1 MNATDRTIMHRNMDG
16 SPAGP
21 ATGVHR
27 LFLALLPDEGVRA
40 ALARA
45 AAEARIGRDAGLRPV
60 DARRYHATL
69 HFLGE
74 HAAPRPDLAAAAE
87 RVGGSLQA
95 AAFGWTL
102 DRVRSFHGR
111 RPPRVLCGS
120 VLPEA
125 LRRLWGQWRDG
136 LLREAPDLKLDGRF
150 VPHVTLAY
158 GRAVLP
164 EAAVTPVHWPVDRLA
179 LLESRAG
186 RRDYRTLASWPL
198 PPG

>member
-74 HAAPRPDLAAAAE
+74 HAAQLR
-87 RVGGSLQA
+87 GGTLGA
-95 AAFGWTL
+95 LLAFGHVVSQGK
-102 DRVRSFHGR
+102 D
-111 RPPRVLCGS
+111 
-120 VLPEA
+120 
-125 LRRLWGQWRDG
+125 WR
-136 LLREAPDLKLDGRF
+136 
-150 VPHVTLAY
+150 
-158 GRAVLP
+158 
-164 EAAVTPVHWPVDRLA
+164 
-179 LLESRAG
+179 
-186 RRDYRTLASWPL
+186 
-198 PPG
+198 